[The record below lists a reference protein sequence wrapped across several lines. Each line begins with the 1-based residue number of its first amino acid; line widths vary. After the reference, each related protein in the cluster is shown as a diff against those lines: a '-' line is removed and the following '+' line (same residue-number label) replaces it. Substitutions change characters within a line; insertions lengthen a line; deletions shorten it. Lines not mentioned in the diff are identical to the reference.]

1 MNSLPQEIIN
11 ELLIAMD
18 SYNAIAKIL
27 IDKLITETDQPEKE
41 KINEGHYYEI
51 ENADLFNGKDTLSEG
66 WSFNVHGEHC
76 LFDHIVTGQSLEVSL
91 GNKENITNLDPY
103 FFYLFLKTTPGL
115 QHLTEYFK
123 NPFSDMLTFFEI
135 LEEENIVI
143 NVYGNEFRKV

>member
-103 FFYLFLKTTPGL
+103 FFYLFLKTTPDF

-123 NPFSDMLTFFEI
+123 NPFSDMITFFEI